1 MSAMESMLEE
11 GHKLIGDLKAWMEK
25 LTGHVP
31 AVEAEVKTDAE
42 TVAHDAVAAEKPV
55 VTEAV
60 HDATVVAETA
70 VADVTA
76 PAAEAKTA

>member
-31 AVEAEVKTDAE
+31 AVEAEVKADAE
-42 TVAHDAVAAEKPV
+42 TVTHDAVKAEAPV

-60 HDATVVAETA
+60 HDATAVAETA
-70 VADVTA
+70 VADVAGAATE
-76 PAAEAKTA
+76 PAKP